1 MSPRGHAPLD
11 LSPGSL
17 RSGHGVMFRSLLLA
31 VLALTGCAKRAAHE
45 TSAPDARGAGGDFE
59 AEIDGIER
67 ELAGREAQLRSL
79 GFAARLQSTTA
90 RAEEAEMQ
98 RDANVAAT
106 KSAAGAVPSG
116 DSAPTSAPAAERP
129 TEPAPASRCETV
141 CDLSASICQLQ
152 DRICDLAP
160 RHAGEPRYQAACERA
175 AADCQ
180 LSTEACHAC
189 S

>member
-1 MSPRGHAPLD
+1 MSLRGHAPSD
-11 LSPGSL
+11 LSRGTL
-17 RSGHGVMFRSLLLA
+17 RSGHGVMVRSILLA
-31 VLALTGCAKRAAHE
+31 ALALAGCSKRAARE
-45 TSAPDARGAGGDFE
+45 TSAPESHSAAGDVPSD
-59 AEIDGIER
+59 IDGIER

-79 GFAARLQSTTA
+79 GVAAAAQLSAT

-98 RDANVAAT
+98 HGGGVAT
-106 KSAAGAVPSG
+106 KSAGMPAADVS
-116 DSAPTSAPAAERP
+116 PTSAPVAERSA
-129 TEPAPASRCETV
+129 EPAPASRCETV
-141 CDLSASICQLQ
+141 CDLSASICRLQ

-160 RHAGEPRYQAACERA
+160 RHSEEPRYQAACERA